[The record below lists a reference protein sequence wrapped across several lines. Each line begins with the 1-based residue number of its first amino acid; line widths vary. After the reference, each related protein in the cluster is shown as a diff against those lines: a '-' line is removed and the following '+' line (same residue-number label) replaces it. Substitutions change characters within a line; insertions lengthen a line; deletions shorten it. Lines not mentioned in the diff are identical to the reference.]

1 MPRTSSLGW
10 PGRRH
15 DWYQNP
21 KTNISQPIPRHRE
34 IKEYLAKHIITI
46 FDNKMKIYDEFFSI
60 IKKLNEANIH
70 YAVVG
75 GIALSFHTQ
84 PRYTKDIDILLLEGD
99 IDNLKSILKKMG
111 YTFEANPWTFK
122 NTNITLHRLTKIEGE
137 DSLTIDLLVG
147 NEGRH
152 KEIIENAI
160 VEETEYGLTCIASRE
175 DLIWMKRFRNSKQD
189 IADIEALENDKN
201 TESS

>member
-1 MPRTSSLGW
+1 MDLWARDQYTS
-10 PGRRH
+10 
-15 DWYQNP
+15 
-21 KTNISQPIPRHRE
+21 
-34 IKEYLAKHIITI
+34 
-46 FDNKMKIYDEFFSI
+46 
-60 IKKLNEANIH
+60 
-70 YAVVG
+70 
-75 GIALSFHTQ
+75 
-84 PRYTKDIDILLLEGD
+84 
-99 IDNLKSILKKMG
+99 
-111 YTFEANPWTFK
+111 EANPWTFK

>member
-1 MPRTSSLGW
+1 
-10 PGRRH
+10 
-15 DWYQNP
+15 
-21 KTNISQPIPRHRE
+21 
-34 IKEYLAKHIITI
+34 
-46 FDNKMKIYDEFFSI
+46 
-60 IKKLNEANIH
+60 
-70 YAVVG
+70 
-75 GIALSFHTQ
+75 
-84 PRYTKDIDILLLEGD
+84 
-99 IDNLKSILKKMG
+99 MG

-122 NTNITLHRLTKIEGE
+122 NTNTTLHNRLTKIEGE

-201 TESS
+201 TESSQRYREFAGFLQKNQVVEGPDKEEGLGT

>member
-1 MPRTSSLGW
+1 M
-10 PGRRH
+10 
-15 DWYQNP
+15 
-21 KTNISQPIPRHRE
+21 
-34 IKEYLAKHIITI
+34 
-46 FDNKMKIYDEFFSI
+46 FDNKIMNIYDEFFSI
-60 IKKLNEANIH
+60 IKKLNETNIQ

-84 PRYTKDIDILLLEGD
+84 PRYTKDIDLLLLADD
-99 IDNLKSILKKMG
+99 IDDFKSILKKMG

-122 NTNITLHRLTKIEGE
+122 DTNITLHRLTKIEEE

-147 NEGRH
+147 NEERH
-152 KEIIENAI
+152 KEIIKNAV
-160 VEETEYGLTCIASRE
+160 VEKTEYGLTCIASRE

-189 IADIEALENDKN
+189 IADIEALENDKD